1 MTRKSYYKKRRIIK
15 SVDLDSQKDWYER
28 SVVLQET
35 LYIPRVVLIAEYI
48 IKKRGMK
55 RKSYY
60 KKWRMI
66 RSVEGQEEW
75 Y

>member
-15 SVDLDSQKDWYER
+15 SVDLDSQKIGIKEASYYKKR
-28 SVVLQET
+28 CL
-35 LYIPRVVLIAEYI
+35 PRVVLIAEYI

-60 KKWRMI
+60 KKLRI